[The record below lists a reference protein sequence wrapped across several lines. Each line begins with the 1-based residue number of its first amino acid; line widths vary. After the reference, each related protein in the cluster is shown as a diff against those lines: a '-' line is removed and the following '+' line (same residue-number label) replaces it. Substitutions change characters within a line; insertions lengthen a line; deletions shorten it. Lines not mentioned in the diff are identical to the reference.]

1 VASLTSVTSE
11 IQIMEKVLCEY
22 ARFSATSPPLRIA
35 TVFDREN
42 GAFLLVDEGWDGYKR
57 IYNTWAHVELRNGKI
72 YIEQD
77 LTEAGLAN
85 DLVAAGIPESRI
97 VLNFKHPSLRQDTN
111 FAIA

>member
-1 VASLTSVTSE
+1 MASITSVTSE
-11 IQIMEKVLCEY
+11 TQIVEKVLCEH
-22 ARFSATSPPLRIA
+22 ARFSTTAPPLRTV

-42 GAFLLVDEGWDGYKR
+42 GAFLVVDEGWDGYKR
-57 IYNTWAHVELRNGKI
+57 IYNTWAHVEVRSGKV

-77 LTEAGLAN
+77 LTAEGLAN

-97 VLNFKHPSLRQDTN
+97 VLNFKHPSLRRDTP